1 MVNNF
6 LIHGLPVK
14 CAVGHVGA
22 RWLEVT
28 TRITVVGAR
37 HGFWKVGWRAVA
49 WYSGWKGLVTVA
61 FWRVDAG
68 FNSSEPT
75 GACQR

>member
-1 MVNNF
+1 MVNNS

-22 RWLEVT
+22 WWLEVT

-37 HGFWKVGWRAVA
+37 HGAVA